1 MAFVFSQFVM
11 SVTSFR
17 RIGAFLETQEL
28 PSAGLTRSDE
38 DGTTSASMQSD
49 ASIMFS
55 GASFHW
61 GSAPMPDGSQPEIK
75 RVPIAMGG
83 EVIVTHPCIFL

>member
-11 SVTSFR
+11 ALTSFR
-17 RIGAFLETQEL
+17 RVGAFLETQEL
-28 PSAGLTRSDE
+28 PSAALTRSDE
-38 DGTTSASMQSD
+38 DGTTSAKFSMQSD

-75 RVPIAMGG
+75 RVPISHGR
-83 EVIVTHPCIFL
+83 